1 MVKKVRK
8 AVFPAAG
15 LGTRFLPATKAQ
27 PKEMLPL
34 IDKPIIQ
41 YGVEEAMQSGCD
53 QIIMVTGRGKS
64 AIEDHFDTSYELE
77 KMLEDRGKTDLLK
90 IVQQISDMIHIAYV
104 RQKEA
109 LGLGHAVLM
118 AAELVG
124 DEPFAVILPDDVID
138 APVPCL
144 KQMIDI
150 YNETGCSVLATQ
162 VVEGRAISAYGVL
175 DAKPVAGKHDGRLFE
190 VRDLVEK
197 PKFEEAP
204 SNLAIIGRYIL
215 TPTIFEMLSSI
226 QPGSGGELQL
236 TDGLRA
242 LLKKEKIYG
251 YTFEGKRH
259 DAGDKLGFLK
269 ATVEFAL
276 KRDDLGKDFQRVSE
290 NPEDVMI
297 FDLLDFEVGGARLQA
312 CISYGLVSGHDFTG
326 CGKTRS

>member
-1 MVKKVRK
+1 MAKKVRK
-8 AVFPAAG
+8 VVFPAAG

-41 YGVEEAMQSGCD
+41 YGVEEAMASGCD

-77 KMLEDRGKTDLLK
+77 KMLEERGKKDLLR
-90 IVQQISDMIHIAYV
+90 IVQQISDMMHIAYV

-118 AAELVG
+118 GAELVG

-144 KQMIDI
+144 KQMIQI
-150 YNETGCSVLATQ
+150 YNQTGCSVLATQ
-162 VVEGRAISAYGVL
+162 VVEGRGISAYGVL
-175 DAKPVAGKHDGRLFE
+175 DAKPVAENNRLFE
-190 VRDLVEK
+190 VRDLIEK
-197 PKFEEAP
+197 PKFEQAP

-215 TPTIFEMLSSI
+215 TPAIFEMLRGI
-226 QPGSGGELQL
+226 EPGSGGELQL

-251 YTFEGKRH
+251 FTFEGKRH

-276 KRDDLGKDFQRVSE
+276 KRNDLGKEFRE
-290 NPEDVMI
+290 Y
-297 FDLLDFEVGGARLQA
+297 LQKL
-312 CISYGLVSGHDFTG
+312 SV
-326 CGKTRS
+326 